1 MAQPSEG
8 AHFSSSMT
16 ADLPV
21 SRIMTAKPTTVAP
34 TDTMDKVRLLFEKGG
49 FHHLPV
55 VEGGRLVGL
64 ISYTDYLR
72 LIRNVFSN
80 QQEVRTNERVLQAV
94 LVRDVMTEHLLC
106 LSPDDTVETALRI
119 FKANQFHSL
128 PVVDQ
133 HMHLLGIV
141 TTLDMMRVLE
151 TIFLEQT
158 RRS

>member
-1 MAQPSEG
+1 MP
-8 AHFSSSMT
+8 MT

-21 SRIMTAKPTTVAP
+21 SRIMTSKPTTVAP
-34 TDTMDKVRLLFEKGG
+34 TDSMDTVRQVLEKGG

-55 VEGGRLVGL
+55 VEKGRLVG
-64 ISYTDYLR
+64 IVSYTDYLR

-80 QQEVRTNERVLQAV
+80 SQETRANERVLKAT
-94 LVRDVMTEHLLC
+94 LVKDIMTDHLLC

-128 PVVDQ
+128 PVVDE
-133 HMHLLGIV
+133 HMRLLGIV
-141 TTLDMMRVLE
+141 TTLDLMRVLE

-158 RRS
+158 RP